1 MLRSVLLLIGL
12 ALVLPAQAQVFRW
25 VDQNGR
31 VHYSDAPPSLG
42 ARASV
47 VGPANG
53 GVSSALVVQPRT
65 MYSQQVAVS
74 EPAVAAPTQPRGL
87 DFRKYVSLQRGM
99 TDGELLTI
107 AGEPD
112 HASRDRSFKTY
123 TYLPTPGDP
132 FVTTINLVRG
142 RISEIERTRK
152 F

>member
-1 MLRSVLLLIGL
+1 MLLSIGL

-25 VDQNGR
+25 VDGNGR
-31 VHYSDAPPSLG
+31 VHYSDAPPPVG

-47 VGPANG
+47 VGRANG
-53 GVSSALVVQPRT
+53 GVSSALVVEPGT
-65 MYSQQVAVS
+65 LYSQQVAVS
-74 EPAVAAPTQPRGL
+74 DPSPTLAPRPRGL

-99 TDGELLTI
+99 TEGELLTI

-112 HASRDRSFKTY
+112 HATRDRSFKTY

>member
-1 MLRSVLLLIGL
+1 MIRLTLLSIGL
-12 ALVLPAQAQVFRW
+12 AFILPAQAQVFRW
-25 VDQNGR
+25 VDQAGR
-31 VHYSDAPPSLG
+31 VHYSDAPPPVG

-53 GVSSALVVQPRT
+53 GLASAPAAQPGT
-65 MYSQQVAVS
+65 MYSQVVVS
-74 EPAVAAPTQPRGL
+74 QPPTVLPPQPRGL

-99 TDGELLTI
+99 TEGELLTI

-112 HASRDRSFKTY
+112 HATRDRSFKTY